1 MYKQAADE
9 LQLRM
14 GNIQKIDKELYKTL
28 QGSVNRDQ
36 ELLNKALS
44 GLARGESREEI
55 AKILNQIIGH
65 W

>member
-65 W
+65 